1 MRASDRARRTNDMA
15 TERMSRHALQLPQ
28 REVLASRYE
37 LTTII
42 GRGQTA
48 EVWSAYDRQLERVVA
63 IKQPRAD
70 LSGETVTSERL
81 RREAI
86 ALAAIESPHVAEVY
100 DVGLGD
106 HGVYVVMHRL
116 AGRTLADELARQ
128 GPVTPARACRIGG
141 DILSGLAAIHATG
154 LCHRDLKPSNVMI
167 DRDDRAI
174 LLDLGAALHPR
185 VRGAAVDQDGPI
197 DVTPDELEAGASDPR
212 GDLLQL
218 GLLLIFLVTGELP
231 RAAIDASQLEIPAAL
246 RAVIVRALAPLPM
259 RFPSTLLMAQALD
272 QALAACMLEPFEP
285 AAKPTRRWPEPSEP

>member
-1 MRASDRARRTNDMA
+1 
-15 TERMSRHALQLPQ
+15 MSRHALRLPT
-28 REVLASRYE
+28 REVLANRYE

-42 GRGQTA
+42 GRGQSA

-63 IKQPRAD
+63 IKQARAD
-70 LSGETVTSERL
+70 VPGETVTSERL

-106 HGVYVVMHRL
+106 NGVYVVMRRFT
-116 AGRTLADELARQ
+116 GRTLADELTRQ
-128 GPVTPARACRIGG
+128 GPVTPARACRIAG
-141 DILSGLAAIHATG
+141 DILAGLAAIHATG
-154 LCHRDLKPSNVMI
+154 LCHRDLKPSNVLI
-167 DRDDRAI
+167 DRDDRAV

-185 VRGAAVDQDGPI
+185 VRPAVAEDDGPI
-197 DVTPDELEAGASDPR
+197 DVAPDELDAGASDPR

-231 RAAIDASQLEIPAAL
+231 RAAIDASQLAVPAAL
-246 RAVIVRALAPLPM
+246 RAVIARALAPLPM

-272 QALAACMLEPFEP
+272 QALAVCMLEPFEP
-285 AAKPTRRWPEPSEP
+285 PAKPTRRWPEPAEP